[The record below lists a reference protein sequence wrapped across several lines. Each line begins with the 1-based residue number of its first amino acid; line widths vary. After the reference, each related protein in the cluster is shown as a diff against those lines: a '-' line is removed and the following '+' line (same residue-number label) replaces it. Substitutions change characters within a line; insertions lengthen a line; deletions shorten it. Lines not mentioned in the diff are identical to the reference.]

1 MTHPKGFGPRSTTRR
16 FSVAILA
23 TPAPGAYEVAIECPR
38 GTFTVTALPDGLF
51 LSDRQLANIAPGCIQ
66 WLSKHRDE
74 VGRKVYG
81 VHRPP

>member
-1 MTHPKGFGPRSTTRR
+1 MTHHKGFGPRPTTRP

-38 GTFTVTALPDGLF
+38 GRFVVSALPDGLF
-51 LSDRQLANIAPGCIQ
+51 LSDAQLANIAPDCIR

-81 VHRPP
+81 RRRPP